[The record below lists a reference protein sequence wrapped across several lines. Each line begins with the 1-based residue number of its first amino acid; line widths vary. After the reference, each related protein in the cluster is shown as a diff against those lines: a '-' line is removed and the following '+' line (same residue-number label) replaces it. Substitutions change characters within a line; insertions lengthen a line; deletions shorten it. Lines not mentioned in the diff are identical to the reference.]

1 MAQPLKSAKTEGLTD
16 GPILPALLKLSW
28 PIVFSNLL
36 QTAYNVADTFWLGR
50 LGDHAVAAVSVSF
63 PIIFLFISLGAG
75 LTIAGTALVAQYIG
89 AGRRKQANYVASQ
102 VVGFVGGLAVLL
114 SILGYFLSARIVG
127 LLGPE
132 PEVYAEAVVYLR
144 TWFIGIPFIF
154 GFFMF
159 QALIKGY
166 GDTINPMK
174 IMVAAVVLNIL
185 LDPFL
190 IFGWGFFPEMGVQ
203 GAAVATVFSRGLA
216 SVLSLVLLFKGSLGL
231 KVSFSDLK
239 PDPVTMKT
247 VINIGLPA
255 AAENSMK
262 AIGITAMTGIVA
274 YFGTPT
280 LAAFGVGNR
289 LSSVVFLPSLG
300 LAQATTTMVGQNLG
314 ARKES
319 RAEKTAYLSSG
330 MAFVVLS
337 LFGVF
342 THLFSG
348 PIAAIF
354 LPGEEQALALA
365 SRYISVVAF
374 SYGFLGVLN
383 VKNGAFRGAGQT
395 LTAMVFA
402 VLSLLGLRVPLA
414 YFLSLYTPL
423 GVDGLW
429 WAVGIGNMIGGALAF
444 WWFTLDR
451 WKQRIIE
458 EKPEMGP
465 SARAESAVAVP
476 ERDGESYQEE
486 GAVVHRGGDS

>member
-1 MAQPLKSAKTEGLTD
+1 MAQVLRTAKTEGLTD
-16 GPILPALLKLSW
+16 GPILPALFHLSW

-50 LGDHAVAAVSVSF
+50 LGDYAVAAIMVSF

-89 AGRRKQANYVASQ
+89 AERRSQANYFASQ
-102 VVGFVGGLAVLL
+102 VVGFVGALSVLL
-114 SILGYFLSARIVG
+114 SILGYFLSARIVAM
-127 LLGPE
+127 LGPE

-144 TWFIGIPFIF
+144 TWFLGIPFIF

-166 GDTINPMK
+166 GDTISPMK
-174 IMVAAVVLNIL
+174 IMVAVVLLNIV

-203 GAAVATVFSRGLA
+203 GAAVATVVTRGLA
-216 SVLSLVLLFKGSLGL
+216 SVVSMILLFNGSMGL
-231 KVSFSDLK
+231 KVSLRDLK
-239 PDPVTMKT
+239 PDPATIKT
-247 VINIGLPA
+247 ILRIGLPA

-262 AIGITAMTGIVA
+262 ALGITAMTGIVA

-314 ARKES
+314 AKKES
-319 RAEKTAYLSSG
+319 RAERTAYLSSG
-330 MAFVVLS
+330 MAFGVLA

-342 THLFSG
+342 TRVFSQ
-348 PIAAIF
+348 PIASIF
-354 LPGEEQALALA
+354 LPGEQEALALA
-365 SRYISVVAF
+365 SQYISVVAF

-383 VKNGAFRGAGQT
+383 VSNGAFRGAGKT

-402 VLSLLGLRVPLA
+402 VLSLVGLRVPLA
-414 YFLSLYTPL
+414 FILSRYTAL
-423 GVDGLW
+423 GVEGLW
-429 WAVGIGNMIGGALAF
+429 WSVGIGNMLGGALAF
-444 WWFTLDR
+444 WWFTLGR
-451 WKQRIIE
+451 WKQRIVDE
-458 EKPEMGP
+458 QDTV
-465 SARAESAVAVP
+465 SARTRAVAP
-476 ERDGESYQEE
+476 SRTGESGESGEE
-486 GAVVHRGGDS
+486 EAAAPRVDS